1 MNDYNVN
8 IDLKDVFNNP
18 ECVISVGHSQL
29 IKWIEELTGTE
40 NNYLEAERVRK
51 EISALKKLDNSLA
64 NKIKIKNKY
73 NELYDFQFEPN
84 LISVQFDKKQHF
96 DNCCHS
102 LIVNGQHFRR
112 LYGTPGGL
120 KMSTVL
126 FISNLIYDEVIECFT
141 YYNDFIQEK
150 KIDLKF
156 IDESLYELVRIY
168 LNSIVEEVDNV

>member
-1 MNDYNVN
+1 MKPLRPQKYIYKLNSTYLDMNDYNVN

-51 EISALKKLDNSLA
+51 EIRALKKLDNSLA

-102 LIVNGQHFRR
+102 LVVNGQHFRR
-112 LYGTPGGL
+112 LYGRNR
-120 KMSTVL
+120 KRSSK
-126 FISNLIYDEVIECFT
+126 ISNTI
-141 YYNDFIQEK
+141 
-150 KIDLKF
+150 
-156 IDESLYELVRIY
+156 
-168 LNSIVEEVDNV
+168 